1 MKQIN
6 KNNSKLKSSKNFEK
20 NKNIINKYILKE
32 SEIIVRSILEKVI
45 SLVISNI
52 FKNTIEKNIVNFCI
66 SEMRNRIDNIIGLQ
80 FIKHDKDDLAKR
92 KIIKNKSQKYLL
104 NNKNKLLFNNEEIQ
118 KLNKSQ
124 IIQEYE
130 LNESLNPY
138 YSYQFENKKILK
150 ILIRKHINQNNVD
163 IIDNNKKINNNI
175 VISEE
180 IIGNNF
186 WETINQ
192 PKTIKIDRGAST
204 KIKVDTDVFKR
215 IYLEHIPEDIKEEN
229 KEILEI
235 KQITPNIKANKNNNL
250 KIRIEKN
257 ENKNKKQKK
266 IKITIPNDLPSFDIE
281 PEKLFLNEEN
291 ESIKILRKEYEDRL
305 ARKKEKEEREKK
317 VNQKKIEK
325 EDDNNNNNN
334 KPNSN
339 TNCNIVKIKPIKIE
353 NLIAEFKGLKSRT
366 KEIGKITDSNIDSQS
381 KREGNSKNVKIEIN
395 DNPNYQFTEEKTDR
409 KRKKHNHHNQNNNE
423 INTQIQN
430 NIGVKK
436 YKNEKIREYEIME
449 RTGSKFASGS
459 NYNLMQLECGVDL
472 TENKKKKSG
481 GKNFYEKYGKFS
493 YDLYQSK
500 LNKTASDNFFETNYK
515 NIINNSK
522 INEEKEDNK
531 KNNDIKNIKRK
542 IKEYISDK
550 SLIREN
556 SDYQAKF
563 EITNPSNNYLKLKT
577 RNLKIV
583 MNNLDLMK
591 DFELNIDSDR
601 KHKSNI
607 KYNYFKN
614 KINKSFK
621 RNKKDL
627 REINDFN
634 KTVLKNNLWGEPNES
649 NIKENNYY
657 LNLPH
662 HNFHN
667 IRHNIQYP
675 IIGLPRERLPPI
687 SNIRVHHYN
696 AIKTEIKKSLGKEK
710 IKNFS
715 KNNIYIDKKKTFYL

>member
-6 KNNSKLKSSKNFEK
+6 KSNSKLKSSKNFD
-20 NKNIINKYILKE
+20 KNINIENTYILKE
-32 SEIIVRSILEKVI
+32 SEIIVRTILEKVI

-52 FKNTIEKNIVNFCI
+52 YKNTIEKNIVNFCI
-66 SEMRNRIDNIIGLQ
+66 SEMRNRIDNIIDLQ
-80 FIKHDKDDLAKR
+80 FIKHDKDDLARK
-92 KIIKNKSQKYLL
+92 KIIKNKSQKYFL
-104 NNKNKLLFNNEEIQ
+104 NKTNILLFKKEPNEIK
-118 KLNKSQ
+118 KLNKSK
-124 IIQEYE
+124 IIQEYQ
-130 LNESLNPY
+130 LIESLNPY
-138 YSYQFENKKILK
+138 YSHQLENKIVLK
-150 ILIRKHINQNNVD
+150 ILTRKNKDQNSID
-163 IIDNNKKINNNI
+163 IIDNNKRINNNI
-175 VISEE
+175 ILEE
-180 IIGNNF
+180 ENIEINF
-186 WETINQ
+186 WDTIAQ
-192 PKTIKIDRGAST
+192 PKNIKIDRGAST
-204 KIKVDTDVFKR
+204 KIKVDTEIFKR
-215 IYLEHIPEDIKEEN
+215 INLEHIPEDIKEEN

-235 KQITPNIKANKNNNL
+235 KQITPDIKINKNDKI
-250 KIRIEKN
+250 KIRIKKN
-257 ENKNKKQKK
+257 KEVKKQKK
-266 IKITIPNDLPSFDIE
+266 MKIAIQTDLPSFDIE

-291 ESIKILRKEYEDRL
+291 ESIKILRKEYEDKL
-305 ARKKEKEEREKK
+305 ALKKENEEKLKK
-317 VNQKKIEK
+317 VKKKKIEN
-325 EDDNNNNNN
+325 EEDNNIN
-334 KPNSN
+334 KTNIN
-339 TNCNIVKIKPIKIE
+339 TAANIIKINPIKIE
-353 NLIAEFKGLKSRT
+353 KLISEFKGLKSYT
-366 KEIGKITDSNIDSQS
+366 KEIGKIPDLNLYSQS
-381 KREGNSKNVKIEIN
+381 QNGDNLKNVKIEIN
-395 DNPNYQFTEEKTDR
+395 ENPNYQFNEEKTDR
-409 KRKKHNHHNQNNNE
+409 KRKKHNHPNNNE
-423 INTQIQN
+423 LNNQIQN
-430 NIGVKK
+430 NNNIKK
-436 YKNEKIREYEIME
+436 HKHEKIKEYEIMD

-459 NYNLMQLECGVDL
+459 NYNLIQLECGVDL

-500 LNKTASDNFFETNYK
+500 LNKTASNNFFDSNYK

-531 KNNDIKNIKRK
+531 KNENIQKIKNK

-563 EITNPSNNYLKLKT
+563 EINNQGNNYLKLKT

-591 DFELNIDSDR
+591 DFELNIDSER
-601 KHKSNI
+601 NHKSNI

-634 KTVLKNNLWGEPNES
+634 KTVLKNNLWGEPDAP

-687 SNIRVHHYN
+687 SNIRLHNYN
-696 AIKTEIKKSLGKEK
+696 MIKTEIKKSLEKEK
-710 IKNFS
+710 IKNLS
-715 KNNIYIDKKKTFYL
+715 KDNIYNDKKKTFYF

>member
-20 NKNIINKYILKE
+20 NVNITNKYILKE
-32 SEIIVRSILEKVI
+32 SEIIVKAVLEKVI

-52 FKNTIEKNIVNFCI
+52 FNNTIEKNIVNFCI
-66 SEMRNRIDNIIGLQ
+66 SEMRNRIDNIISLQ
-80 FIKHDKDDLAKR
+80 FIKHDKDDLDK
-92 KIIKNKSQKYLL
+92 KIIIKNKSQKYFL
-104 NNKNKLLFNNEEIQ
+104 NNKNHLLIKNEEIQ

-130 LNESLNPY
+130 LIESLNPY
-138 YSYQFENKKILK
+138 YSYHFENKKILK
-150 ILIRKHINQNNVD
+150 ILIRKNMYQKSIDV
-163 IIDNNKKINNNI
+163 IDNNKRVNNNI
-175 VISEE
+175 TLNEE

-186 WETINQ
+186 WDTINQ
-192 PKTIKIDRGAST
+192 PKDIKIDRGAST
-204 KIKVDTDVFKR
+204 KIKVDTDIFKR
-215 IYLEHIPEDIKEEN
+215 INLEHIPEDVKEEN

-235 KQITPNIKANKNNNL
+235 KQITPNIKKNKNNNL
-250 KIRIEKN
+250 RIMIKKN
-257 ENKNKKQKK
+257 EKEDKKQKK
-266 IKITIPNDLPSFDIE
+266 IKIIIPNDLPSFDIE

-291 ESIKILRKEYEDRL
+291 ESIKILRKEYEDKL
-305 ARKKEKEEREKK
+305 ARKKEKEEREKR

-325 EDDNNNNNN
+325 EEDNNNN
-334 KPNSN
+334 KANSN
-339 TNCNIVKIKPIKIE
+339 TNGNIVKIKPIKIE
-353 NLIAEFKGLKSRT
+353 KLIAEFQGLKSHT
-366 KEIGKITDSNIDSQS
+366 KEIGKITDSNIDSHP
-381 KREGNSKNVKIEIN
+381 KNEDNSKNVKIEIN
-395 DNPNYQFTEEKTDR
+395 ENPNYQFTEEKTDR
-409 KRKKHNHHNQNNNE
+409 KRKKHNHPNNNE

-430 NIGVKK
+430 NNNIKK
-436 YKNEKIREYEIME
+436 YKREYDLIE

-459 NYNLMQLECGVDL
+459 NYNLIQLECGVDL

-531 KNNDIKNIKRK
+531 KNGDIKNIKRK
-542 IKEYISDK
+542 ITEYISDK

-563 EITNPSNNYLKLKT
+563 EINNQENNYLNLKT

-591 DFELNIDSDR
+591 DFELNIDSER
-601 KHKSNI
+601 KHTSNI

-667 IRHNIQYP
+667 KHNIQFP

-687 SNIRVHHYN
+687 SNIRVNHYN
-696 AIKTEIKKSLGKEK
+696 VIKTEIKKSLEKEK
-710 IKNFS
+710 IKNLS
-715 KNNIYIDKKKTFYL
+715 KDNIYIDKKKTFYL